1 MPTTQRRSKPVKGS
15 VLAGVVFSAPTV
27 VVGVVEVGSLVGSL
41 LVGSFLAFS
50 SDGFFSSLDGEVP
63 ALGFGVVVV
72 FGVVAG
78 VVAGVVVGVVV
89 FGVGAVWL
97 YPLVG
102 SAARAVA
109 GTSSNAA
116 SSTATGTTRRLGQRL
131 DDPFVSGVAPVFRDL
146 LEATTSIRVMPTSR
160 W

>member
-1 MPTTQRRSKPVKGS
+1 MPTTQRRSRPVNGS
-15 VLAGVVFSAPTV
+15 VLAVGVVFEAPTV
-27 VVGVVEVGSLVGSL
+27 VLGVVDVGSFDVGSLV
-41 LVGSFLAFS
+41 VFS
-50 SDGFFSSLDGEVP
+50 SDGVFSSLDGEVP
-63 ALGFGVVVV
+63 VLGVGVV
-72 FGVVAG
+72 FGVVG
-78 VVAGVVVGVVV
+78 VVGVVV

-109 GTSSNAA
+109 GMSSTAA
-116 SSTATGTTRRLGQRL
+116 TSTATGKTRSPRRRL
-131 DDPFVSGVAPVFRDL
+131 DDPFLIGVAPVFRDL

>member
-1 MPTTQRRSKPVKGS
+1 MPRTQRRSRPVNGS
-15 VLAGVVFSAPTV
+15 VLAVGVVFAAPTLV
-27 VVGVVEVGSLVGSL
+27 LGVVDVGSFDVGSL
-41 LVGSFLAFS
+41 LAFS

-63 ALGFGVVVV
+63 VLGVGVV
-72 FGVVAG
+72 FGVVG
-78 VVAGVVVGVVV
+78 VV

-102 SAARAVA
+102 SAARAFA
-109 GTSSNAA
+109 GMSSTAA
-116 SSTATGTTRRLGQRL
+116 SSTAAGKTRSRRHRL
-131 DDPFVSGVAPVFRDL
+131 DDPFLIGVAPVFRDL